1 MEWQGWAPLV
11 QMRWLGCTHVTG
23 AFFGVFVLC
32 QQKFTFKKE
41 EVTFGVS
48 EKVKVLVTQSCLT
61 LCHPIDYSLPGS
73 SVHGILQARMLDH
86 FLLQGMFSTQG
97 SNPGLI
103 HCRQLP
109 SESPGKPLGV
119 SISPQIKSVVNE
131 MLTFKKFVFYY
142 TPLLTT
148 HTHTHICG
156 WSH

>member
-1 MEWQGWAPLV
+1 MTFGKQGLHADWGPSGILPSSRWNDKGGLHLCRCADWAV
-11 QMRWLGCTHVTG
+11 HVTG

-48 EKVKVLVTQSCLT
+48 EKVKVLATQSCLT

-73 SVHGILQARMLDH
+73 SVHGILQAGMLDH

-119 SISPQIKSVVNE
+119 SISPK
-131 MLTFKKFVFYY
+131 
-142 TPLLTT
+142 
-148 HTHTHICG
+148 
-156 WSH
+156 